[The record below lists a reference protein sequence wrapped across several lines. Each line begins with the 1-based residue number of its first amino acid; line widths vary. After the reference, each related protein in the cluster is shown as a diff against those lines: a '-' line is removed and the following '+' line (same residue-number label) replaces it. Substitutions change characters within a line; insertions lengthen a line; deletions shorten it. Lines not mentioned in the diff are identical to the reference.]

1 MLMYTEYEIVQQPLS
16 LRSCRER
23 VERFLASN
31 ELRLDDVDYYAVVNR
46 LGEDTILAGGG
57 LSNNIIKCIAVDD
70 SLRGTGMSQ
79 RLVSH
84 LLSVAQERGFHNV
97 KVFTKPQNTEIFS
110 SLSFRELA
118 SSPLAVLMENGL
130 GGIDT
135 YTKYLSSL
143 RKDGNNGVIVM
154 NCNPFTLG
162 HKYLIEQASQQV
174 DNLYVI
180 IVKEDVSAFST
191 SQRLEMARKAC
202 AEFSNVIVCEGSEY
216 SISSLTFPTYF
227 LKKLSDASDTQM
239 SLDIDLFARH
249 IAQALNA
256 KMRFVGTEPNDKL
269 TARYN
274 ELMAQLL
281 PARGI
286 KLVEIPR
293 KSIDEDVVRAST
305 VRRLINDE
313 NLTAAT
319 KLVPKST
326 IPYLIT
332 KSAQVSL
339 LKELSTTPKPGLV
352 DNFDNGAHKD
362 MDSNLMKLSIGT
374 LEPYFDKLANIGFS
388 NNLPSASDIQKIGIE
403 AEEAML
409 KATKGVNTHR
419 GALFSLG
426 LAIVGVAYAIY
437 NSTSWSDAVKEIAL
451 QIPAS
456 TTSHGAIAR
465 AKYHV
470 ATALDVAQTGY
481 SDLTSLWLKKYEQL
495 DGDEFQAVKTLL
507 YIMSMLDDTNI
518 IHRVGFERAQQVKIE
533 AREILN
539 NFSLDAVSKLNDKYI
554 NENISPGGAADMLA
568 LTFFINAI
576 NK

>member
-1 MLMYTEYEIVQQPLS
+1 MYTEYEIVQQPLS

-23 VERFLASN
+23 VERFLAAN
-31 ELRLDDVDYYAVVNR
+31 ELRLDDVDYYAVVTR
-46 LGEDTILAGGG
+46 LGEDKILAGGG

-84 LLSVAQERGFHNV
+84 LLSVAQERGYHSV
-97 KVFTKPQNTEIFS
+97 KVFTKPQNTEIFA
-110 SLSFRELA
+110 SLSFKELA
-118 SSPLAVLMENGL
+118 SSPLTVLMENGL
-130 GGIDT
+130 GGIDN
-135 YTKYLSSL
+135 YCKYLSSL

-174 DNLYVI
+174 DNLYVM
-180 IVKEDVSAFST
+180 IVKEDASAFST
-191 SQRLEMARKAC
+191 TQRLDMARKAC
-202 AEFSNVIVCEGSEY
+202 ANYANVIVCEGSEY

-227 LKKLSDASDTQM
+227 LKKLSDASDTQI

-249 IAQALNA
+249 IASALNA
-256 KMRFVGTEPNDKL
+256 KFRFVGTEPNDKL

-281 PARGI
+281 PTHGI

-293 KSIDEDVVRAST
+293 KCINDEAVSAST
-305 VRRLINDE
+305 VRRFISEE
-313 NLTAAT
+313 NFTAAT

-332 KSAQVSL
+332 KCAVNAL
-339 LKELSTTPKPGLV
+339 FKELSTTPKPGLI
-352 DNFDNGAHKD
+352 DNWDNGAHAD
-362 MDSNLMKLSIGT
+362 MDSNLMTLSIGT
-374 LEPYFDKLANIGFS
+374 LEPYFDKLSNIGFS
-388 NNLPSASDIQKIGIE
+388 SNLPLVSLVQKIGIE

-426 LAIVGVAYAIY
+426 LTIVGVAYAIY
-437 NSTSWSDAVKEIAL
+437 NSSSWSDAVKEIAL

-465 AKYHV
+465 AKYNV
-470 ATALDVAQTGY
+470 TTALDIAQTGY

-495 DGDEFQAVKTLL
+495 DGDEFQDIKTLL
-507 YIMSMLDDTNI
+507 FIMSTLDDTNI
-518 IHRVGFERAQQVKIE
+518 IHRVGYDRAQQVKVE
-533 AREILN
+533 ASDILN
-539 NFSLDAVSKLNDKYI
+539 SFSVDAVSKLNDQYI
-554 NENISPGGAADMLA
+554 KENISPGGAADMLA
-568 LTFFINAI
+568 LTIFISMI